1 MTESNIEPTDIF
13 VNSGTFLEPYY
24 EFYLDEAQT
33 IEVSTLYLSKR
44 LYKFQRINQANTHPF
59 FISDSGYKTESTKI
73 TFSGDGN
80 FDTGIANN
88 ESFIVD
94 LSNLTVDDTLYY
106 YCTAHDSNGIYILN

>member
-1 MTESNIEPTDIF
+1 M
-13 VNSGTFLEPYY
+13 
-24 EFYLDEAQT
+24 DEAQT

-106 YCTAHDSNGIYILN
+106 YCTAHDRMVSTFSIDIYSCLLYTSPSPRDRQKSRMPSSA